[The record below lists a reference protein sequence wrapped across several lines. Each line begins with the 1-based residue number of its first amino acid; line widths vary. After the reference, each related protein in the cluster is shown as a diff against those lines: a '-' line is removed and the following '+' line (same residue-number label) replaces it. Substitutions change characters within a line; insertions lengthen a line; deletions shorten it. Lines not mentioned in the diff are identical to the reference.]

1 MEYLRKVWWL
11 SLLLLSAGDA
21 YQGDENI
28 SSLLKQLEEELVQGA
43 EPECEDLFRTDL
55 NQIIQTTKSL
65 ENKAV
70 FLDSPMEVVDQETC
84 LETCCG
90 TDGCDTAVF
99 ESGDGAGGAD
109 SSRNCYLF
117 GCQGRCSFASH
128 SGYLSMI
135 KRDPGDLEPLPAE
148 PGLESEGEGVNR
160 PVTSVP
166 TTKAVTTHRVP
177 STERPPPPT
186 TRAHTQK
193 PQTVPVPEPTQPHA
207 VVELQTVKVEV
218 PQPVQPVVV
227 QPQPQPVQPPECK
240 RWEFQCDDGACIH
253 MAYVCDNLFQCVDG
267 SDEAVCQGVTRQ
279 PEPENAQ
286 SAVLSEVTDGNQA
299 SAAEAPVEPE
309 PVCEPVRCRMY
320 CAYGWDTDSR
330 GCEICKCKFPDFLS
344 TTVEPVYG
352 GKLVTVA
359 PTKAATHGKPHHTSS
374 KHHSTKHTLPPKPV
388 SPIKQQPFITEE
400 PPVGNGSPDMS
411 ESADKS
417 QQPPRVKPTQ
427 PPKHAEKTAKA
438 AALVPQGKPG
448 VQVSVVEVNIS
459 NEKGAPAPPNPATPP
474 PAAQQ
479 GKAEPP
485 TNQEAA
491 QSKKGLNATPSHL
504 APESGAVLPLAL
516 GLAVTALLLLVV
528 GCRLRQVKGRLKYG
542 RSLATNAEAD
552 YLINGMYL

>member
-1 MEYLRKVWWL
+1 MEYLRKVLCL
-11 SLLLLSAGDA
+11 SLLLLSASDA

-65 ENKAV
+65 ENKAL

-84 LETCCG
+84 LETCCA
-90 TDGCDTAVF
+90 TDGCDTAVY
-99 ESGDGAGGAD
+99 ESGAGSAD

-117 GCQGRCSFASH
+117 SCQGRCFFASH
-128 SGYLSMI
+128 SGYLSMT

-148 PGLESEGEGVNR
+148 PGMESEEMNR
-160 PVTSVP
+160 PVTTVP
-166 TTKAVTTHRVP
+166 TIKAVTTHRVP
-177 STERPPPPT
+177 STKRPPPPT
-186 TRAHTQK
+186 TRPQTQK
-193 PQTVPVPEPTQPHA
+193 PQTVPVPEPTEPH

-218 PQPVQPVVV
+218 PEPVHPVVVQPAV
-227 QPQPQPVQPPECK
+227 QPQPQPVRPTECK
-240 RWEFQCDDGACIH
+240 RWEFQCDDGSCIH
-253 MAYVCDNLFQCVDG
+253 MAYVCDNLYQCMDG
-267 SDEAVCQGVTRQ
+267 SDEEVCQG
-279 PEPENAQ
+279 EP
-286 SAVLSEVTDGNQA
+286 
-299 SAAEAPVEPE
+299 PVEPE
-309 PVCEPVRCRMY
+309 LVCEPVRCRMY

-352 GKLVTVA
+352 GRLVTVA

-388 SPIKQQPFITEE
+388 LPIKQKPFITEE
-400 PPVGNGSPDMS
+400 PPFGNGSPDTP
-411 ESADKS
+411 ESVDKS
-417 QQPPRVKPTQ
+417 QQQPRVKSTQ
-427 PPKHAEKTAKA
+427 PPKPAEKTAKA
-438 AALVPQGKPG
+438 AAAAPAPQGKPG
-448 VQVSVVEVNIS
+448 VQVAVVEVNIS
-459 NEKGAPAPPNPATPP
+459 HEKGVPAAPNPATSPP
-474 PAAQQ
+474 EAQH

-485 TNQEAA
+485 TNQEAT

>member
-267 SDEAVCQGVTRQ
+267 SDEAVCQG
-279 PEPENAQ
+279 
-286 SAVLSEVTDGNQA
+286 
-299 SAAEAPVEPE
+299 EAPVEPE

>member
-330 GCEICKCKFPDFLS
+330 GCEICKCKFP
-344 TTVEPVYG
+344 
-352 GKLVTVA
+352 
-359 PTKAATHGKPHHTSS
+359 
-374 KHHSTKHTLPPKPV
+374 
-388 SPIKQQPFITEE
+388 EE

>member
-135 KRDPGDLEPLPAE
+135 KRDPDDLEPLPAE

-177 STERPPPPT
+177 STKRPPPPT
-186 TRAHTQK
+186 TRPHTQK

-279 PEPENAQ
+279 PEAENAQ

-330 GCEICKCKFPDFLS
+330 GCEICKCKFP
-344 TTVEPVYG
+344 
-352 GKLVTVA
+352 
-359 PTKAATHGKPHHTSS
+359 
-374 KHHSTKHTLPPKPV
+374 
-388 SPIKQQPFITEE
+388 EE
-400 PPVGNGSPDMS
+400 PSVGNGSPGMS

-438 AALVPQGKPG
+438 AAPVPQGKPG

>member
-267 SDEAVCQGVTRQ
+267 SDEAVCQG
-279 PEPENAQ
+279 
-286 SAVLSEVTDGNQA
+286 
-299 SAAEAPVEPE
+299 EAPVEPE

-330 GCEICKCKFPDFLS
+330 GCEICKCKFP
-344 TTVEPVYG
+344 
-352 GKLVTVA
+352 
-359 PTKAATHGKPHHTSS
+359 
-374 KHHSTKHTLPPKPV
+374 
-388 SPIKQQPFITEE
+388 EE

>member
-43 EPECEDLFRTDL
+43 EPVCEDLFRTDL

-70 FLDSPMEVVDQETC
+70 FLDSPMEMVDQETC
-84 LETCCG
+84 LETCCA

-99 ESGDGAGGAD
+99 ESGGGSGSAD

-117 GCQGRCSFASH
+117 SCQGRCSFASH
-128 SGYLSMI
+128 SGYLSMM

-160 PVTSVP
+160 PVTNVP
-166 TTKAVTTHRVP
+166 TTEAVTTHRVP
-177 STERPPPPT
+177 STKRPPPPT
-186 TRAHTQK
+186 TRPETQK
-193 PQTVPVPEPTQPHA
+193 PQTVPVPEPTKPHA
-207 VVELQTVKVEV
+207 VAELKTVQVEI
-218 PQPVQPVVV
+218 PQPVQPVVAQPAV
-227 QPQPQPVQPPECK
+227 QPHPQPVQPPECK
-240 RWEFQCDDGACIH
+240 RWEFQCDDGTCIH
-253 MAYVCDNLFQCVDG
+253 MAYVCDSLFQCVDG
-267 SDEAVCQGVTRQ
+267 SDEAVCQG
-279 PEPENAQ
+279 
-286 SAVLSEVTDGNQA
+286 
-299 SAAEAPVEPE
+299 EAPVEPE

-330 GCEICKCKFPDFLS
+330 GCEICKCKFP
-344 TTVEPVYG
+344 
-352 GKLVTVA
+352 
-359 PTKAATHGKPHHTSS
+359 
-374 KHHSTKHTLPPKPV
+374 
-388 SPIKQQPFITEE
+388 EE
-400 PPVGNGSPDMS
+400 PPVGNGSPDLS
-411 ESADKS
+411 ESSDKN
-417 QQPPRVKPTQ
+417 QQPPHVKSTQ
-427 PPKHAEKTAKA
+427 PPKPAEKTAKA
-438 AALVPQGKPG
+438 AAQAPQGKPG

-459 NEKGAPAPPNPATPP
+459 NEKGAPAVPNPATPP
-474 PAAQQ
+474 PVAQP

-485 TNQEAA
+485 TNQEAT

-504 APESGAVLPLAL
+504 SPASGAVLPLAL